1 MCDTYGVKH
10 PPASIS
16 KDDLIKTIITT
27 PTLQGGKI
35 KTLLNQTNFMNL
47 WKKQRGGSVMSKK
60 TYPINFQKATQDLI
74 KIISFNPSNVR
85 IMGTMSYKAY
95 LYPSDYDLFESVQVK
110 NIKDLVSTFQN
121 KIKTLLKLNDVYIG
135 DIKAGEYEPF
145 KIINERAYFK
155 NNKVVGYDYEQTTK
169 KLKTLLDEQFINK
182 TEYTKFNKLIK
193 KKPTKQEWNIMLK
206 KLRLHVLR
214 WSPQEVIQGFKEYKK
229 HKIYLVDVLSSQGLF
244 KLDVIAY
251 INNKFSEFSIIYDLR
266 ESNKRINNFKIN
278 INEDLKSN
286 INQLQDNSQYFKM
299 LKRILSLMRV
309 KINTHKDVE
318 KQTLL
323 NEEIKRITNI
333 LNGELG
339 IINNVANEIE
349 ILTQILEN
357 EKQTPLNKVK
367 EQIDNFIYRLSN
379 IYQTEQYLK
388 NETTI
393 IKDIH
398 KALSITTKPALL
410 KQLDKIRNKL
420 LEILN
425 HKSKNTAMEYA
436 DLF

>member
-1 MCDTYGVKH
+1 
-10 PPASIS
+10 
-16 KDDLIKTIITT
+16 
-27 PTLQGGKI
+27 
-35 KTLLNQTNFMNL
+35 
-47 WKKQRGGSVMSKK
+47 
-60 TYPINFQKATQDLI
+60 
-74 KIISFNPSNVR
+74 
-85 IMGTMSYKAY
+85 
-95 LYPSDYDLFESVQVK
+95 
-110 NIKDLVSTFQN
+110 
-121 KIKTLLKLNDVYIG
+121 
-135 DIKAGEYEPF
+135 
-145 KIINERAYFK
+145 
-155 NNKVVGYDYEQTTK
+155 
-169 KLKTLLDEQFINK
+169 
-182 TEYTKFNKLIK
+182 
-193 KKPTKQEWNIMLK
+193 
-206 KLRLHVLR
+206 LRLHVLR